1 MMSPSSSAAALA
13 QQRRAAAPSSGGLGA
28 GLSDPADPET
38 PKEAAEQFEQL
49 LVRQFVD
56 VMTEDMY
63 SSSMAGEGG
72 GNWMSSQRDRQRDV
86 MTDMI
91 TEKLAEGGDLQI
103 AETLLRSWG
112 IESPDA
118 DKPSEGASEPSLP
131 DFVDPLPTAPSDT
144 PSSQDRP
151 QIDHAV

>member
-1 MMSPSSSAAALA
+1 MMSSSSSAAALA
-13 QQRRAAAPSSGGLGA
+13 QQRRASTQSAGGLGA
-28 GLSDPADPET
+28 GLSDPANPET
-38 PKEAAEQFEQL
+38 PEEAAEQFEQL

-63 SSSMAGEGG
+63 SSSMAGDGG

-91 TEKLAEGGDLQI
+91 TEKLAEAGDLQI
-103 AETLLRSWG
+103 AETLLQNWG

-118 DKPSEGASEPSLP
+118 GESSEGASGSSLP
-131 DFVDPLPTAPSDT
+131 DLVDPLPTAPSDT